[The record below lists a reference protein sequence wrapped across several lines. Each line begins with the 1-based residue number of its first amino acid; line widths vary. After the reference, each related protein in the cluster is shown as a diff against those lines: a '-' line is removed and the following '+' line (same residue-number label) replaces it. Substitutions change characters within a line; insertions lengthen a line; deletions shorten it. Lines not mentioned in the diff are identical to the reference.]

1 MGFISQEWSKGIGL
15 YCSEPFK
22 LKSFPA
28 VCNSEYKVKASA
40 WLGASV
46 WFVWHRCKC
55 ELSCA
60 NDRGACSL
68 SIWINGRD
76 LFPLSSWVIWHKGH
90 LQICSWVF
98 NVCWTQ
104 YSWLKGDDCDWRNGA
119 STSTYL
125 YFWMLGLCRCR
136 YSRLVA
142 DLVSKTWSDSRYV
155 THVFTPV
162 TLVFVLCCE
171 HFSASWGKDV
181 KRLLA
186 EVVVAESTTL
196 WSAWFRDVNYQTRER
211 CNCRFQ
217 MHVILSKVIWEHL
230 SYQFSF
236 SWLTSW

>member
-1 MGFISQEWSKGIGL
+1 LFDTG
-15 YCSEPFK
+15 
-22 LKSFPA
+22 
-28 VCNSEYKVKASA
+28 ASA
-40 WLGASV
+40 SSHVQMTEVLAPWAYGLMEEIYFPWAHE
-46 WFVWHRCKC
+46 WFDIRDTCK
-55 ELSCA
+55 
-60 NDRGACSL
+60 
-68 SIWINGRD
+68 
-76 LFPLSSWVIWHKGH
+76 
-90 LQICSWVF
+90 ICSWVF
-98 NVCWTQ
+98 NGCWTQ

-162 TLVFVLCCE
+162 SLVFVLCCE

-196 WSAWFRDVNYQTRER
+196 WSGWFRDVNYQTRER

-217 MHVILSKVIWEHL
+217 MHMILSKVIWEHL
-230 SYQFSF
+230 SYRFSF
-236 SWLTSW
+236 SWLMSW